1 MHEVSVSTSAPTS
14 ALEELYI
21 FVVDSDWLL
30 MCDSKIN
37 ERGLLSEFSKQ
48 FFFLV
53 DIYNIQNKII
63 AS

>member
-1 MHEVSVSTSAPTS
+1 MS

-30 MCDSKIN
+30 MCDSEIN

-53 DIYNIQNKII
+53 VDIYIYIYITSRIKSLLPNG
-63 AS
+63 

>member
-1 MHEVSVSTSAPTS
+1 MS

-30 MCDSKIN
+30 MCDSEIN

-53 DIYNIQNKII
+53 VDIYIYI
-63 AS
+63 